1 MRKEDESKLAVNIIQ
16 FIFALILIVMICVSF
31 VGCGSV
37 KYVPVG
43 TETVVE
49 YRDTT
54 IFVKDTITIE
64 VPKEVVKE
72 VVPALDTSIVST
84 SLAESIAYLDT
95 TKRSIYHKI
104 EQKGSIPILYDT
116 LVTVKYVDRY
126 INKEIPIEVVKEVK
140 HIPNWC
146 WYSLIFN
153 VVIVLFIAFRIYL
166 KTKKVL

>member
-16 FIFALILIVMICVSF
+16 FIFALILLVMICVSF

-43 TETVVE
+43 TDTVIE

-54 IFVKDTITIE
+54 IYLTDTVTIE
-64 VPKEVVKE
+64 IPKEVVKE
-72 VVPALDTSIVST
+72 IVPEDTISVLST
-84 SLAESIAYLDT
+84 SLARSEARVEKGMLTHTLEQNGTLKTQIDT
-95 TKRSIYHKI
+95 I
-104 EQKGSIPILYDT
+104 
-116 LVTVKYVDRY
+116 VTIKYVDRY
-126 INKEIPIEVVKEVK
+126 INKELPIEVVKEVK

-146 WYSLIFN
+146 WWSLIIN
-153 VVIVLFIAFRIYL
+153 IVVVLLIVFRIYL

>member
-1 MRKEDESKLAVNIIQ
+1 MRKKDEKLAVNIVGGL
-16 FIFALILIVMICVSF
+16 LIMLMLIMAFVSL
-31 VGCGSV
+31 VSCSTV

-104 EQKGSIPILYDT
+104 EQKGTIPILYDT
-116 LVTVKYVDRY
+116 LVTIKYVDRY
-126 INKEIPIEVVKEVK
+126 INKEVPIEVVKEVK